1 MAVPTSAELADRS
14 RYPHWARDTLRFS
27 DTDKLGHINNLAIA
41 AYCETGRAHFL
52 SDLIGP
58 DLRPAQGV
66 FVLARFAID
75 YRAELH
81 WPGTVEIGSA
91 VATLGRSSLNIVQAV
106 FEDGRCVATAE
117 NVMVLIDVATRKSLP
132 LPDALRA
139 ALEPLG
145 LR

>member
-1 MAVPTSAELADRS
+1 MAAAELADRA
-14 RYPHWARDTLRFS
+14 RYAHWARDTLRFS

-52 SDLIGP
+52 TELIGP

-81 WPGTVEIGSA
+81 WPGTAEIGTA
-91 VATLGRSSLNIVQAV
+91 VAALGRSSLTLAQAV
-106 FEDGRCVATAE
+106 FDGERCVATAE
-117 NVMVLIDVATRKSLP
+117 NVMVLIDVVTRKP
-132 LPDALRA
+132 VAIADELRA
-139 ALEPLG
+139 ALAPLG